1 MICKLIKGKGTNRG
15 FRGLFEYLQHGP
27 RGEKLNRGHVLATN
41 LAGTSPREWSRELAA
56 FRQLR
61 PSLGKAVFHASLS
74 LAPEDRQLT
83 DSEFS
88 NLASRFLTGMGFENS
103 PFLVV
108 RHHDTPSHQHIHL
121 VASRIDANGRVVSDA
136 RDYQRAEALMRK
148 LEAEFE
154 LRRITSSH
162 DNQNNKGANMD
173 SKRRAYA
180 AEDADEQK
188 KTEAAAAC
196 VAESGEQLDKKRKR
210 DFKRQ
215 LLEESYRQQISD
227 MLAAELAYVSKS
239 GRGLEIKFKGG
250 GKVYDDGDRVRA
262 YGDDDEASARRVV
275 QLCKA
280 KGWGAVRFQGND
292 GFLRAAMREA
302 LAAGLK
308 VVPADDH
315 QAELL
320 EDVIREQAGQA
331 VGMQC
336 EPVAD
341 IPPLAVLGLK
351 SRLGNFRRERDEP
364 QQAPTDSHRPR
375 GPRL

>member
-1 MICKLIKGKGTNRG
+1 MICKLSKGKGTNRG

-41 LAGTSPREWSRELAA
+41 LAGTSPREWSREIAA

-74 LAPEDRQLT
+74 LAPEDRLLS
-83 DSEFS
+83 DAEFS
-88 NLASRFLTGMGFENS
+88 QLASRFLTGMGFENS
-103 PFLVV
+103 PFLIV

-121 VASRIDANGRVVSDA
+121 VASRIDCNGKVVSDA

-148 LEAEFE
+148 LEAEFD
-154 LRRITSSH
+154 LRRITPSH
-162 DNQNNKGANMD
+162 NQNNKGANMD

-180 AEDADEQK
+180 AEDADGQK
-188 KTEAAAAC
+188 QNEAAAAC
-196 VAESGEQLDKKRKR
+196 VAESGEPLDEKRKR

-215 LLEESYRQQISD
+215 LLEESYQQQISD
-227 MLAAELAYVSKS
+227 MLAAELAYVRKS
-239 GRGLEIKFKGG
+239 GRSLEIKFKDG

-262 YGDDDEASARRVV
+262 YGDDNEASARRVV

-280 KGWGAVRFQGND
+280 KGWGAVKFQGND
-292 GFLRAAMREA
+292 AFLRAAMREA

-308 VVPADDH
+308 VAPADDH

-320 EDVIREQAGQA
+320 AEIIREQAGQA
-331 VGMQC
+331 IGLRC
-336 EPVAD
+336 EPVSD

-364 QQAPTDSHRPR
+364 QQTQTDSHRPR
-375 GPRL
+375 RPRF